1 MRAMDENRR
10 QRVERVY
17 QDALKL
23 PEAQRTAFIEE
34 SCKGDPELAA
44 PCGISSGCE
53 TSDVVGPSGLGGR

>member
-1 MRAMDENRR
+1 MNENRA

-34 SCKGDPELAA
+34 NCKGDPDLQRMWNLFWLRS
-44 PCGISSGCE
+44 P
-53 TSDVVGPSGLGGR
+53 